1 MTRTRSRTLTCL
13 FALAAVVLVALVLA
27 RHAIENLEIRNVR
40 DGSPEAS
47 ATAATWLSARGVH
60 RAVPVLL
67 ERLRRDVRAFHELDE
82 IPGGEVTISSPEWEF
97 PLTYRC
103 DYGPGGEITVNE
115 PLPVAGTAALGGVT
129 VLFVSAIWWRL
140 ATGSPTPE
148 YEGQHRS

>member
-1 MTRTRSRTLTCL
+1 MRRLGRFLV
-13 FALAAVVLVALVLA
+13 AVLATAVVLVGAYAAWTYGLA
-27 RHAIENLEIRNVR
+27 RFDEDYCIEV
-40 DGSPEAS
+40 
-47 ATAATWLSARGVH
+47 
-60 RAVPVLL
+60 
-67 ERLRRDVRAFHELDE
+67 DE
-82 IPGGEVTISSPEWEF
+82 IPDGEVTISSPDWEF

-148 YEGQHRS
+148 YEGKHRS